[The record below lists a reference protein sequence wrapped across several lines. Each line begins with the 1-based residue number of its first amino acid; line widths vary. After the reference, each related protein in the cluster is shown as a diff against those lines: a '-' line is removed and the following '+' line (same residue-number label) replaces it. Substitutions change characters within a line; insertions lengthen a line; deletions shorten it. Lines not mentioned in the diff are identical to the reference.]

1 MNHIDN
7 APGLVTI
14 LNGGCFT
21 SIRITAFASPAEMPL
36 NRRKFLTLASL
47 STVGVGF
54 NHHRILAQSLQ
65 AQPPIASLIPTPQ
78 WQFIAVG
85 DVGTGDQAQYD
96 VAQAMVQFHQRNP
109 FALALLAGDNIYD
122 GGEMER
128 IGEVFEQPYGPL
140 LQHGI
145 TFHAV
150 LGNHDVMSQRG
161 EGQIRYPGFNM
172 AGRYYT
178 FTRDSVQFFALDTNP
193 GPHWSAQLRWL
204 EAELA
209 RSKANWKIVLGH
221 HPIYAS
227 GLHSIKWELASRL
240 GPLLGTPKLYPGLGE
255 QLTPLF
261 AKYQVQLYIN
271 GHEHHY
277 ERTQP
282 IAGTTY
288 LTCGVGS
295 RLRPTGSSEWTAFAS
310 SQLGFAAI
318 AVYDHQLVI
327 NGIGVN
333 SQYFDHGI
341 IDLTSGKAKT

>member
-1 MNHIDN
+1 
-7 APGLVTI
+7 
-14 LNGGCFT
+14 
-21 SIRITAFASPAEMPL
+21 MPL
-36 NRRKFLTLASL
+36 NRRRFLTLASL
-47 STVGVGF
+47 STLGVGLG
-54 NHHRILAQSLQ
+54 HKRSLTQSLQ
-65 AQPPIASLIPTPQ
+65 IQVPHPGPLLAQAPR

-85 DVGTGDQAQYD
+85 DVGTGEQAQYD
-96 VAQAMVQFHQRNP
+96 VAHAMVQFHRRHP
-109 FALALLAGDNIYD
+109 FSLALLAGDNIYD

-128 IGEVFEQPYGPL
+128 IGPVFEQPYAPL
-140 LQHGI
+140 LQQAVK
-145 TFHAV
+145 FHAV

-161 EGQIRYPGFNM
+161 EAQIRYPGFNM

-193 GPHWSAQLRWL
+193 GTHWPAQLRWL
-204 EAELA
+204 ESELA
-209 RSKANWKIVLGH
+209 QSLAQWKIVLGH
-221 HPIYAS
+221 HPIFAS
-227 GLHSIKWELASRL
+227 GLHSIKWQLATRL

-288 LTCGVGS
+288 LTCGVGA
-295 RLRPTGSSEWTAFAS
+295 RLRPTGSSDWTAFSS

-327 NGIGVN
+327 HGMGVN
-333 SQYFDHGI
+333 GQPFDQGVI
-341 IDLTSGKAKT
+341 KPTFIAQPSFQKNGA